1 MHCVAFSGHAAY
13 SGSACSRAAWQ
24 VVLVHVVEAVTH
36 RSPEGKLTVDLA
48 KYRPVS
54 RLGGDAY
61 GRTAEFYDLP
71 RPDTFWQEQ
80 GHTAAAATLGHGG

>member
-1 MHCVAFSGHAAY
+1 MQAPGHLVAWQV
-13 SGSACSRAAWQ
+13 SARPQ
-24 VVLVHVVEAVTH
+24 VVLVHVVEAVVN
-36 RSPEGKLTVDLA
+36 RSPDGKLTVDLA

-61 GRTAEFYDLP
+61 GRTVEFYDLP

-80 GHTAAAATLGHGG
+80 RHTEAAAKLGHGG